1 MSKYSK
7 DKERMDEITER
18 LSQRQ
23 DIWQDRY
30 IYWIAVTLGHILEW
44 MVKQMKPGDIN
55 EDGKEIE
62 QDMNI
67 TWEEFNETLPD
78 TQKILSVFPQGT
90 KQSRGD
96 SE

>member
-1 MSKYSK
+1 MNKYTR
-7 DKERMDEITER
+7 DKERMDEIAER

-30 IYWIAVTLGHILEW
+30 VYWIAVALGHILEW

-62 QDMNI
+62 QDGDV
-67 TWEEFNETLPD
+67 TWTDEND
-78 TQKILSVFPQGT
+78 GKGIS
-90 KQSRGD
+90 
-96 SE
+96 

>member
-7 DKERMDEITER
+7 DKERMDEIAER
-18 LSQRQ
+18 LYQRQ

-30 IYWIAVTLGHILEW
+30 IYWIAVAIGHILEW
-44 MVKQMKPGDIN
+44 VVKQMKPGDIN

-67 TWEEFNETLPD
+67 TWEEFNETLPNS
-78 TQKILSVFPQGT
+78 QKILSVISQGT
-90 KQSRGD
+90 KQSGSD
-96 SE
+96 PK